1 MIIDG
6 SFELDHVKK
15 GSEHTGIDTNKPTFK
30 PFWEV
35 QYLGNGLTYGGTKKE
50 CIEWIAEFYYEHYD
64 KRSKSASETEKK
76 ALNWV
81 NKCMRSAS

>member
-1 MIIDG
+1 MKKYYKCV
-6 SFELDHVKK
+6 FELKNKIPDKRYLFNKVYHK
-15 GSEHTGIDTNKPTFK
+15 GTFRG
-30 PFWEV
+30 FFDS
-35 QYLGNGLTYGGTKKE
+35 KKE